1 MNHHDYDAWSELEA
15 LNNTIS
21 SNIDD
26 NFGSTLATP
35 QDDLRDINFTMLP
48 FCDIKVTMLP
58 SSGGVFIHSDWNDFI
73 NNSDLEHSNSN
84 PGEIIKGEE
93 TRNKIAKGG
102 ETINRDETK
111 NRVAKETKKRDAFKD
126 MNGVL
131 VKCLESFSQKP
142 RTPSTKRLNTKNI
155 YTPTPKEEVTT
166 KRLNTKKIY
175 TKKEPSF
182 LKLKRKNKEEEEG
195 YVRKCFHCE
204 AEETPQWRE
213 GPLGPKT
220 LCNACGVR
228 YKSGRLVPEYRPAAS
243 PTFDVSKY
251 SNFHKKILR
260 NKGLDQK

>member
-1 MNHHDYDAWSELEA
+1 MVIYDLNDHDYETWSELEA

-21 SNIDD
+21 STIDD
-26 NFGSTLATP
+26 DFGSTLATP
-35 QDDLRDINFTMLP
+35 QDDLCDIN
-48 FCDIKVTMLP
+48 CTMLP
-58 SSGGVFIHSDWNDFI
+58 SSNGFFIHSDWNDFI
-73 NNSDLEHSNSN
+73 NNSDLLHNNSDFIN
-84 PGEIIKGEE
+84 NSDPGETIKGEE
-93 TRNKIAKGG
+93 TRNKFAKVG
-102 ETINRDETK
+102 EIINREETK
-111 NRVAKETKKRDAFKD
+111 KRIAKETKKRDAFKD

-131 VKCLESFSQKP
+131 VKCIESFSQKP
-142 RTPSTKRLNTKNI
+142 RTPTTKRLNTKNI
-155 YTPTPKEEVTT
+155 YPPKEELTTT
-166 KRLNTKKIY
+166 KRLNKKKI
-175 TKKEPSF
+175 

-195 YVRKCFHCE
+195 YVRKCSHCE

>member
-1 MNHHDYDAWSELEA
+1 MVIYDMNHDYEAWFELEA
-15 LNNTIS
+15 LNNTIIS
-21 SNIDD
+21 GIIDD
-26 NFGSTLATP
+26 DSGSTLATP
-35 QDDLRDINFTMLP
+35 QDDLCDINFTMLP
-48 FCDIKVTMLP
+48 
-58 SSGGVFIHSDWNDFI
+58 GYFIHSDWNDFI
-73 NNSDLEHSNSN
+73 NNSDLEHNNSN
-84 PGEIIKGEE
+84 LEQKLKVGE
-93 TRNKIAKGG
+93 TKIAKVG
-102 ETINRDETK
+102 ETINREETK

-131 VKCLESFSQKP
+131 VKCIESFSQKP
-142 RTPSTKRLNTKNI
+142 RTPTTKRLNTKNI
-155 YTPTPKEEVTT
+155 YTPKEELTT

-175 TKKEPSF
+175 TKKEQSF
-182 LKLKRKNKEEEEG
+182 SKLKRKNREEEEG
-195 YVRKCFHCE
+195 YVRKCSHCE

>member
-1 MNHHDYDAWSELEA
+1 MNHHDYEVCSELEA

-21 SNIDD
+21 SIIDD
-26 NFGSTLATP
+26 DFGSALATP
-35 QDDLRDINFTMLP
+35 QDDLCDINFTML
-48 FCDIKVTMLP
+48 
-58 SSGGVFIHSDWNDFI
+58 SSNGFFIHSDWNDFI
-73 NNSDLEHSNSN
+73 NNSDMEHNNSN
-84 PGEIIKGEE
+84 LEQKVKAGETIEGEK
-93 TRNKIAKGG
+93 TRNKIAKVE
-102 ETINRDETK
+102 ETNKRI
-111 NRVAKETKKRDAFKD
+111 AKESKKRDAFKD

-131 VKCLESFSQKP
+131 VQSIESFSRKP
-142 RTPSTKRLNTKNI
+142 RTP
-155 YTPTPKEEVTT
+155 TT
-166 KRLNTKKIY
+166 KRLNMKNIYTLKEELTTKRLNKKKIYTKKIY

-182 LKLKRKNKEEEEG
+182 LKLKRKNKEEEET
-195 YVRKCFHCE
+195 YVRKCSHCE

-243 PTFDVSKY
+243 PTFDVNKY

>member
-1 MNHHDYDAWSELEA
+1 MVIYDMNHHDYEAWSE

-21 SNIDD
+21 SIIDD
-26 NFGSTLATP
+26 DFDKTLATP
-35 QDDLRDINFTMLP
+35 QDDLCDINF
-48 FCDIKVTMLP
+48 IMLP
-58 SSGGVFIHSDWNDFI
+58 SSDDSFIHSDWNDFI
-73 NNSDLEHSNSN
+73 NNSDLEHNNSN
-84 PGEIIKGEE
+84 MEQKLKVGEKIKGE
-93 TRNKIAKGG
+93 
-102 ETINRDETK
+102 ETK
-111 NRVAKETKKRDAFKD
+111 NRVAKETESKRDAFKD

-131 VKCLESFSQKP
+131 VRCIESFSQKP
-142 RTPSTKRLNTKNI
+142 RTPTTKRRNTKNI
-155 YTPTPKEEVTT
+155 YTPKELTT

-182 LKLKRKNKEEEEG
+182 LKLKRKNKEEVEG
-195 YVRKCFHCE
+195 YVRKCSHCE

-243 PTFDVSKY
+243 PTFDVFKY